1 MLTVLGVWGGP
12 YLYDVHKLDAVQRG
26 NVLLAMGV
34 AQILGILAY
43 GPMDR
48 LLRSRKKVVLGGVA
62 MSVTLLVLL
71 AVVPRPPLAL
81 AVVLLAAFCFFCAF
95 GTVIVAQGRALFPDR
110 LAGRGV
116 TTVNMAQCLGLAVL
130 PALVGYIV
138 EAFDNSD
145 LAYRAAFGILA
156 LGLVTG
162 ASVYVR
168 SRDSAT
174 ALPA

>member
-1 MLTVLGVWGGP
+1 
-12 YLYDVHKLDAVQRG
+12 
-26 NVLLAMGV
+26 
-34 AQILGILAY
+34 
-43 GPMDR
+43 
-48 LLRSRKKVVLGGVA
+48 VLGGA
-62 MSVTLLVLL
+62 AISVLL
-71 AVVPRPPLAL
+71 LALLALLPHPPLAIT
-81 AVVLLAAFCFFCAF
+81 VMLLTAFCFFCAF
-95 GTVIVAQGRALFPDR
+95 GTVIVAQGRTLFPDR

-138 EAFDNSD
+138 EAFGNSD
-145 LAYRAAFGILA
+145 LAYRVAFGV
-156 LGLVTG
+156 LGLGLILG